1 MDLLKQYIL
10 PIAVIIGFFVLD
22 YRNRHR
28 RILLKRALCTNFI
41 WSSFLS
47 IPHLRIDMRV
57 AFVMFLFIFSVT
69 SLGAVGRWNEQRR
82 HLAKTDSQL
91 SLQKDES

>member
-22 YRNRHR
+22 YRNRHS

-41 WSSFLS
+41 WASFLS

-69 SLGAVGRWNEQRR
+69 SLGAVGRWNEYRR
-82 HLAKTDSQL
+82 HLAKVDSQL

>member
-1 MDLLKQYIL
+1 MDLLQQYIL
-10 PIAVIIGFFVLD
+10 PIAAIIVAFVLD

-41 WSSFLS
+41 WASFLS

-82 HLAKTDSQL
+82 YRAKTDSQL
-91 SLQKDES
+91 SLQKDQS

>member
-10 PIAVIIGFFVLD
+10 PIAAIIVAFVLD

-28 RILLKRALCTNFI
+28 RILLKRALCTNFT
-41 WSSFLS
+41 WASFLS
-47 IPHLRIDMRV
+47 IPHLRIDLRV
-57 AFVMFLFIFSVT
+57 AFIMFLFIFSVT

-82 HLAKTDSQL
+82 HLVRTDFQL
-91 SLQKDES
+91 SSQKDES